1 MKFKFRP
8 YTLLFVPQ
16 NSKRV
21 FKIKIPF
28 YVLIAG
34 LATAT
39 VMLVFLL
46 YILFNYFYIISE
58 FRNIDDIEA
67 RNRKLGKQLYSY
79 KLRIEG
85 IENSLERLK
94 TLTTKLKIVSNIGGP
109 EQKEQNSTDSDI
121 IEGID
126 DFSMSSDA
134 EIDNEFRKM
143 HSNLRDIEYKI
154 AYQEEEL
161 TNLGEYLAEQSALLA
176 ATPSIVPVKGW
187 VTSIFGSRVDPF
199 TKRAE
204 RHEGIDISSRI
215 GTPIIAPADGVVTFA
230 GNKPGYGL
238 MLSIDH
244 GYGITTV
251 YGHNSRVFVAQGA
264 RVKRGMPISAV
275 GSTGRSTG
283 PHLHYEVRINGVPVN
298 PKKFILDNPWE

>member
-16 NSKRV
+16 DSKRV
-21 FKIKIPF
+21 FKVKIPF
-28 YVLIAG
+28 YGLVAG
-34 LATAT
+34 LSVA
-39 VMLVFLL
+39 LVLLIFLL
-46 YILFNYFYIISE
+46 YVLFDYFYIIGQ
-58 FRNIDDIEA
+58 FKNIDDIQN

-94 TLTTKLKIVSNIGGP
+94 TLTTKLKIVSNLGGP
-109 EQKEQNSTDSDI
+109 EQKDQENIDSDI

-126 DFSMSSDA
+126 DFSMSSDS
-134 EIDNEFRKM
+134 EIDTEFRKM
-143 HSNLRDIEYKI
+143 HNNLRDVEYKI

-176 ATPSIVPVKGW
+176 ATPSIIPVKGW
-187 VTSIFGSRVDPF
+187 ITSIFGSRVDPF
-199 TKRAE
+199 TRKTE
-204 RHEGIDISSRI
+204 RHEGLDISSRM

-264 RVKRGMPISAV
+264 RVKRGMPISTV

-283 PHLHYEVRINGVPVN
+283 PHLHYEVRVNGIPVN

>member
-1 MKFKFRP
+1 
-8 YTLLFVPQ
+8 
-16 NSKRV
+16 
-21 FKIKIPF
+21 
-28 YVLIAG
+28 
-34 LATAT
+34 
-39 VMLVFLL
+39 
-46 YILFNYFYIISE
+46 
-58 FRNIDDIEA
+58 
-67 RNRKLGKQLYSY
+67 
-79 KLRIEG
+79 LRIEG

-94 TLTTKLKIVSNIGGP
+94 TLTTKLKIVGNLGGP
-109 EQKEQNSTDSDI
+109 EQKDQENIDSDI

-126 DFSMSSDA
+126 DFSTSSDA
-134 EIDNEFRKM
+134 EIDTEFRKM
-143 HSNLRDIEYKI
+143 HNNLRDIEYKI

-176 ATPSIVPVKGW
+176 ATPSIIPVKGW
-187 VTSIFGSRVDPF
+187 ITSIFGSRVDPF
-199 TKRAE
+199 TRQIQ
-204 RHEGIDISSRI
+204 RHEGLDISSRM
-215 GTPIIAPADGVVTFA
+215 GTPIVAPADGVVTFA

-275 GSTGRSTG
+275 GSTGHSTG
-283 PHLHYEVRINGVPVN
+283 PHLHYEVRVNGVPVN

>member
-16 NSKRV
+16 DSKKV

-28 YVLIAG
+28 YGLVAGVAVAAVLLI
-34 LATAT
+34 
-39 VMLVFLL
+39 FLL
-46 YILFNYFYIISE
+46 YVLTDYFYIMSAFSNVDEIQ
-58 FRNIDDIEA
+58 A
-67 RNRKLGKQLYSY
+67 RNKKLGKQLYSY
-79 KLRIEG
+79 KLRIESV
-85 IENSLERLK
+85 ENSLERLK
-94 TLTTKLKIVSNIGGP
+94 TLTTKLKIVSNISGP
-109 EQKEQNSTDSDI
+109 EQKEQENSESDM

-126 DFSMSSDA
+126 DFSTSSDG
-134 EIDNEFRKM
+134 EVDDEFRKM
-143 HSNLRDIEYKI
+143 HNNLKDVEYKI

-161 TNLGEYLAEQSALLA
+161 TNLGEYLTEQSALLS
-176 ATPSIVPVKGW
+176 ATPSIIPVKGW
-187 VTSIFGSRVDPF
+187 ITSVFGPRIDPF
-199 TKRAE
+199 TKRVE
-204 RHEGIDISSRI
+204 RHEGLDISARL

-251 YGHNSRVFVAQGA
+251 YGHNSRVFVAQGT
-264 RVKRGMPISAV
+264 RVKRGLPISAV

-283 PHLHYEVRINGVPVN
+283 PHLHYEVRVNGVPVN

>member
-1 MKFKFRP
+1 MG
-8 YTLLFVPQ
+8 
-16 NSKRV
+16 S
-21 FKIKIPF
+21 
-28 YVLIAG
+28 
-34 LATAT
+34 
-39 VMLVFLL
+39 
-46 YILFNYFYIISE
+46 FN
-58 FRNIDDIEA
+58 NIDDIQA

-79 KLRIEG
+79 KLRIES

-109 EQKEQNSTDSDI
+109 EQKEQQNAESDM

-134 EIDNEFRKM
+134 EVDDEFRKM
-143 HSNLRDIEYKI
+143 HNNLKDIEYKI

-161 TNLGEYLAEQSALLA
+161 TNLGEYLAEQSALLS
-176 ATPSIVPVKGW
+176 ATPSIIPVKGW
-187 VTSIFGSRVDPF
+187 ITSIFGSRVDPF
-199 TKRAE
+199 TKKIE
-204 RHEGIDISSRI
+204 RHEGLDISTRL

-251 YGHNSRVFVAQGA
+251 YGHNSRIFVAQGA

-283 PHLHYEVRINGVPVN
+283 PHLHYEVRVNGVPVN

>member
-16 NSKRV
+16 DSKKV

-28 YVLIAG
+28 YGLVAG
-34 LATAT
+34 LAIAT
-39 VMLVFLL
+39 VALIFLL
-46 YILFNYFYIISE
+46 YILVDYFYIMGT
-58 FRNIDDIEA
+58 FNNIDEIQA

-85 IENSLERLK
+85 VENSLERLK
-94 TLTTKLKIVSNIGGP
+94 TLTTKLKIVSNVGGP
-109 EQKEQNSTDSDI
+109 EQKDQQNSESDM

-134 EIDNEFRKM
+134 EIDGEFRKM
-143 HSNLRDIEYKI
+143 HNDLKDVEYKI

-161 TNLGEYLAEQSALLA
+161 TNLGEYLAEQSALLS
-176 ATPSIVPVKGW
+176 ATPSIIPVKGW
-187 VTSIFGSRVDPF
+187 ITSVFGSRVDPF
-199 TKRAE
+199 TKKVE
-204 RHEGIDISSRI
+204 RHEGLDISSRI

-275 GSTGRSTG
+275 GNTGHSTG
-283 PHLHYEVRINGVPVN
+283 PHLHYEVRVNGVPVN

>member
-16 NSKRV
+16 DSKKV

-28 YVLIAG
+28 YGLVTG
-34 LATAT
+34 LAVAT
-39 VMLVFLL
+39 VLVIFLL
-46 YILFNYFYIISE
+46 YVLVDYFYIMGT
-58 FRNIDDIEA
+58 FNNIDEIQV

-79 KLRIEG
+79 KLRIESV
-85 IENSLERLK
+85 ENSLERLK
-94 TLTTKLKIVSNIGGP
+94 TLTAKLKIVSNIGGP
-109 EQKEQNSTDSDI
+109 EQKDQQNSESDM

-126 DFSMSSDA
+126 DFSMSTDA
-134 EIDNEFRKM
+134 EIDSEFRKM
-143 HSNLRDIEYKI
+143 HNDLRDVEYKI

-161 TNLGEYLAEQSALLA
+161 TNLGEYLVEQSALLA
-176 ATPSIVPVKGW
+176 ATPSIIPVKGW
-187 VTSIFGSRVDPF
+187 ITSVFGSRVDPF
-199 TKRAE
+199 TKKVE
-204 RHEGIDISSRI
+204 RHEGLDISSRM

-251 YGHNSRVFVAQGA
+251 YGHNSRIFVAQGA
-264 RVKRGMPISAV
+264 RVKRGMPISSV
-275 GSTGRSTG
+275 GNTGRSTG
-283 PHLHYEVRINGVPVN
+283 PHLHYEVRVNGVPVN